1 MYKSVKSYSLNLK
14 LKKKKETGKK
24 YRIPLN
30 KNNKHKE
37 EPMEAQSYQKT
48 KDKMAIEN
56 PLSMT
61 TLNVNGLNAPIKRQR
76 VVH

>member
-1 MYKSVKSYSLNLK
+1 
-14 LKKKKETGKK
+14 
-24 YRIPLN
+24 
-30 KNNKHKE
+30 
-37 EPMEAQSYQKT
+37 MEALSYQET